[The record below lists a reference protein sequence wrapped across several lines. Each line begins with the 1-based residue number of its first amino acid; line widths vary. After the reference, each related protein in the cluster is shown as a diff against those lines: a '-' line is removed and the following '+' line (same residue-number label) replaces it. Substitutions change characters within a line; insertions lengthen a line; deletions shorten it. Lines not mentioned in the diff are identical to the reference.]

1 MNLKIKVRRQK
12 NFQTIEV
19 KNKIINDSDEK
30 NVAITFHI
38 FIYQV
43 INRLQKQM
51 LQMENHF
58 ENKIIA

>member
-1 MNLKIKVRRQK
+1 MKKIGEKKFLTVGG
-12 NFQTIEV
+12 
-19 KNKIINDSDEK
+19 NKRIQRLLNDLN